1 MKMITGITMN
11 QAHTF
16 LSALG
21 TGADWVYLEKKFS
34 LQYISE
40 SIEKDPK
47 AVGILFTEFVL
58 RKEIKQEK
66 QKNKERVF
74 SSIESII
81 LSNKILRLI
90 AENTQWERIN
100 FNRDQI
106 QYRIIRN
113 VVGSGKAFTEFLISF
128 MTNTDLELI

>member
-11 QAHTF
+11 QTHTF

-34 LQYISE
+34 LQCISE
-40 SIEKDPK
+40 SIEKNPK
-47 AVGILFTEFVL
+47 VAGSLFTEFVL

-66 QKNKERVF
+66 QKNKEKVF
-74 SSIESII
+74 SSSESII
-81 LSNKILRLI
+81 FSNKILRLI
-90 AENTQWERIN
+90 AENIQWERID

-113 VVGSGKAFTEFLISF
+113 TVGSGKAFTEFLISL
-128 MTNTDLELI
+128 MTNPDLELV

>member
-40 SIEKDPK
+40 SIEKDPR